1 MTKKIILLFVSIL
14 LLCTEGY
21 AQKFA
26 YVDTDYILNNIPEFN
41 QAQDK
46 LDEISKEWQAEIEGI
61 YAEVDKMYRD
71 YQSQEV
77 LLTDE
82 MKKKREDAIIAK
94 EKSAKDLQKK
104 RFGPNGDLYAKR
116 QELIKPL
123 QDKVY
128 DSIQQLAANS
138 KYAVIFDS
146 SSDLIMLY
154 SNPNLDKSDKILENM
169 GYMGKGK

>member
-1 MTKKIILLFVSIL
+1 MKKPLLILVSCLFLSLVS
-14 LLCTEGY
+14 Y

-46 LDEISKEWQAEIEGI
+46 LDEISKQWQAEIEGI

-71 YQSQEV
+71 YQTQEV

-82 MKKKREDAIIAK
+82 MKKKREEAIITK
-94 EKSAKDLQKK
+94 EKSAKDLQKE
-104 RFGPNGDLYAKR
+104 RFGPEGDLYGKR
-116 QELIKPL
+116 QELIKPI

-128 DSIQQLAANS
+128 DAIQQLAANS
-138 KYAVIFDS
+138 KYAIIFDS

-154 SNPNLDKSDKILENM
+154 SNPNLDKSDKVLENM
-169 GYMGKGK
+169 GYIGK

>member
-1 MTKKIILLFVSIL
+1 MKKTILIIMSTFLFSIG
-14 LLCTEGY
+14 TY

-46 LDEISKEWQAEIEGI
+46 LDEITKQWQEEIEAI

-71 YQSQEV
+71 YQTQEV

-82 MKKKREDAIIAK
+82 MKTKRENAIIAK

-104 RFGPNGDLYAKR
+104 RFGPEGDLYGKR

-128 DSIQQLAANS
+128 DAIQQLAANS

-154 SNPNLDKSDKILENM
+154 SNPNLDKSDKILKNM
-169 GYMGKGK
+169 GYIGK

>member
-1 MTKKIILLFVSIL
+1 MKKALLILVSSL
-14 LLCTEGY
+14 LLSVGSY

-46 LDEISKEWQAEIEGI
+46 LDEISKQWQAEIEGI

-71 YQSQEV
+71 YQTQEV

-82 MKKKREDAIIAK
+82 MKKKREEAIIAK

-104 RFGPNGDLYAKR
+104 RFGPEGDLYGKR
-116 QELIKPL
+116 QELIRPI

-128 DSIQQLAANS
+128 DAVQQLAANS

-154 SNPNLDKSDKILENM
+154 SNPNLDKSDKVLENM
-169 GYMGKGK
+169 GYIGK

>member
-1 MTKKIILLFVSIL
+1 MKKSLLILVSFL
-14 LLCTEGY
+14 LLSVGSY

-46 LDEISKEWQAEIEGI
+46 LDEISKQWQTEIEGI

-71 YQSQEV
+71 YQTQEV

-82 MKKKREDAIIAK
+82 MKKKREEAIIAK

-104 RFGPNGDLYAKR
+104 RFGPEGDLYGKR
-116 QELIKPL
+116 QELIQPI

-128 DSIQQLAANS
+128 DAIQQLAANS

-154 SNPNLDKSDKILENM
+154 SNPNLDKSDKVLENM
-169 GYMGKGK
+169 GYIGK

>member
-1 MTKKIILLFVSIL
+1 MKKALLILVSFL
-14 LLCTEGY
+14 LLSVGSY

-46 LDEISKEWQAEIEGI
+46 LDEISKQWQAEIEGI

-71 YQSQEV
+71 YQTQEV

-82 MKKKREDAIIAK
+82 MKKKREEAIIAK

-104 RFGPNGDLYAKR
+104 RFGPEGDLYGKR
-116 QELIKPL
+116 QELIQPI

-128 DSIQQLAANS
+128 DAIQQLAANS

-154 SNPNLDKSDKILENM
+154 SSPNLDKSDKVLENM
-169 GYMGKGK
+169 GYMGK

>member
-1 MTKKIILLFVSIL
+1 MKKTILIFISALVFSAG
-14 LLCTEGY
+14 TY
-21 AQKFA
+21 AQKFG

-46 LDEISKEWQAEIEGI
+46 LDKISKQWQEEIEAI
-61 YAEVDKMYRD
+61 YTEVDKMYRD

-128 DSIQQLAANS
+128 DAIQQLAANS
-138 KYAVIFDS
+138 KYAIIFDS

>member
-1 MTKKIILLFVSIL
+1 MTNKSLLILISTLIISVGSF
-14 LLCTEGY
+14 

-46 LDEISKEWQAEIEGI
+46 LDEISKQWQEEIEGI

-82 MKKKREDAIIAK
+82 MKKKREDAIITK

-104 RFGPNGDLYAKR
+104 RFGPDGDLYAKR

-128 DSIQQLAANS
+128 DAIQQLAANS

-154 SNPNLDKSDKILENM
+154 ANPNLDKSDKILENM
-169 GYMGKGK
+169 GYLGKGK